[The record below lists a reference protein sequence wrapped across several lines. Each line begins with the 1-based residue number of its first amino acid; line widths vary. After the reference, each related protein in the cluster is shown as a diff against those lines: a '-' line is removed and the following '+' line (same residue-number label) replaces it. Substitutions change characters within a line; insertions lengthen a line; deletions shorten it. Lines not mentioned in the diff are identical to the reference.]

1 MITSIRGI
9 VLHIGEGELTLE
21 VGGIGLRIA
30 ITGNVHAAGPE
41 VGKPFFLHTYL
52 SVREDELSL
61 YGFQSAEERSLFE
74 VLLGVSGIGPKLA
87 ISVLSNIS
95 PDVLRSAVA
104 NNQPAILTRV
114 PGICK
119 KTGEKIIFHL
129 KDILSAPTIEIR
141 ATSDVDTEV
150 LGVLTSLGYSL
161 VESQTAVQS
170 IPNDAKEDIEE
181 RVRLA
186 LQYFSSP

>member
-1 MITSIRGI
+1 MIRSIRGI

-61 YGFQSAEERSLFE
+61 YGFQSAEERGLFE

-104 NNQPAILTRV
+104 NNQPEILTRV
-114 PGICK
+114 PGIGK

-129 KDILSAPTIEIR
+129 KDILTAPTVEIR

-170 IPNDAKEDIEE
+170 IPDDAKEDIEE

>member
-1 MITSIRGI
+1 MIRSIRGM
-9 VLHIGEGELTLE
+9 VLHIGDGELTLE

-30 ITGNVHAAGPE
+30 TTETVHAAAPE

-52 SVREDELSL
+52 VVREDELSL
-61 YGFQSAEERSLFE
+61 YGFQSAEERGLFE
-74 VLLGVSGIGPKLA
+74 VLIGVSGVGPKLA
-87 ISVLSNIS
+87 MSILSNIS
-95 PDVLRSAVA
+95 ADILRSAVA
-104 NNQPAILTRV
+104 NNQPEVLSRV
-114 PGICK
+114 PGIGK

-129 KDILSAPTIEIR
+129 KDILTGPSIEIHVP
-141 ATSDVDTEV
+141 SDVDTEV
-150 LGVLTSLGYSL
+150 LGVLTGLGYSL

-170 IPNDAKEDIEE
+170 IPDDADEDLEE

>member
-1 MITSIRGI
+1 MIRSIRGI
-9 VLHIGEGELTLE
+9 VLNIREGELTLE

-30 ITGNVHAAGPE
+30 ITGSVHAAGPE

-61 YGFQSAEERSLFE
+61 YGFQSAEERGLFE

-87 ISVLSNIS
+87 ISVLSNLS

-104 NNQPAILTRV
+104 NNQTEILTRV
-114 PGICK
+114 PGIGK

-129 KDILSAPTIEIR
+129 KDILTAPTVEIR

-170 IPNDAKEDIEE
+170 IPEDAKEDIEE

>member
-1 MITSIRGI
+1 MIRSIRGI
-9 VLHIGEGELTLE
+9 VLNIGEGELTLE

-30 ITGNVHAAGPE
+30 ITGSVHAAGPE

-61 YGFQSAEERSLFE
+61 YGFQSAEERGLFE

-104 NNQPAILTRV
+104 NNQPEILTRV
-114 PGICK
+114 PGIGK

-129 KDILSAPTIEIR
+129 KDILTAPTVEIR

-150 LGVLTSLGYSL
+150 LGVLTGLGYSL
-161 VESQTAVQS
+161 VESQTAVQA
-170 IPNDAKEDIEE
+170 IPEDAKEDIEE